1 MQISVARSTS
11 ELGRVKRAMVR
22 DLRTAMRRKQVSQA
36 VLARRISTSRSAI
49 GRLLKAEDSSL
60 TLRLL
65 GRIAVAL
72 GARVNLRLAERTRRR
87 PTARKR
93 LS

>member
-1 MQISVARSTS
+1 
-11 ELGRVKRAMVR
+11 MVR
-22 DLRTAMRRKQVSQA
+22 DLRQAMRRKDVSQA

-49 GRLLKAEDSSL
+49 GRLLKAEDSSM

-72 GARVNLRLAERTRRR
+72 EARVNLRFAERTRRGTT
-87 PTARKR
+87 PRKK
-93 LS
+93 SS